1 MSSVSRNLTPR
12 VLYVNASA
20 GLGGAER
27 VLLGLLKACG
37 SAFPDAEI
45 TLILFEDGPLRE
57 LAEPLVSEVII
68 VPLPERW
75 AQLGDGGRAGSSWMS
90 RLSFWTRQFSLGTFS
105 LWKWG
110 RDFRRRVAKLRPD
123 ILHSNGIKAHLL
135 TSLASPRGCSLV
147 WCLQDF
153 VGNRRLAKRLLKMA
167 ATRLTLGL
175 ACSEAVK
182 VDFQQ
187 SVAKRPVEVLPNLV
201 DTEKFVPHEGDDAR
215 IRLRE
220 LADSAGTID
229 DDAVYVGL
237 IATYANWKGHF
248 LFLDA
253 IAECQRRAPEL
264 NACYFIIGGP
274 IYRTQNSQVTREE
287 LERHATSLGI
297 ADQVKFVPFQ
307 ESMPGVYVGLD
318 VVVHASIRPEPFGLT
333 IVEGMACGK
342 GVISTALGGAA
353 EIFEDG
359 VEGIAL
365 SSCDVHPLAAALEK
379 VISDSKLRADL
390 GKNARQGVVERFAQR
405 QLPDRLRAIYG
416 QLLEQAVVPTAK
428 IQHADAVGGE

>member
-1 MSSVSRNLTPR
+1 MSSVSRNPSPR

-57 LAEPLVSEVII
+57 LAEPLVGEVII

-75 AQLGDGGRAGSSWMS
+75 AQLGDGGRSGSSWMS
-90 RLSFWTRQFSLGTFS
+90 RVSFWTRQFSSGTFS

-110 RDFRRRVAKLRPD
+110 RDFRRRVAKLRPE

-135 TSLASPRGCSLV
+135 TSLARPRGCSLV
-147 WCLQDF
+147 WHLHDF
-153 VGNRRLAKRLLKMA
+153 VGERRLAKRLLQVA
-167 ATRLTLGL
+167 AKRLTLGL
-175 ACSEAVK
+175 AISEAVK
-182 VDFQQ
+182 ADFEQ
-187 SVAKRPVEVLPNLV
+187 SIGKQRVEVLFNTV
-201 DTEKFVPHEGDDAR
+201 DTERFVPQGGDEVRTRLVELSGAEGPADD
-215 IRLRE
+215 
-220 LADSAGTID
+220 S
-229 DDAVYVGL
+229 VVFVGL

-253 IAECQRRAPEL
+253 IAQCQHRAPEQ

-274 IYRTQNSQVTREE
+274 IYRTENSQVTREE
-287 LERHATSLGI
+287 LHQHAAALGI
-297 ADQVKFVPFQ
+297 QDKVNFVPFQ
-307 ESMPGVYVGLD
+307 DAMPDVYAGLD
-318 VVVHASIRPEPFGLT
+318 VVVHASIRPEPFGLA

-365 SSCDVHPLAAALEK
+365 SSCDVNALAAALEK
-379 VISDSKLRADL
+379 VVGDSKLRADL
-390 GKNARQGVVERFAQR
+390 GKNARGAVVERFDQR
-405 QLPDRLRAIYG
+405 QLPVRLLATYTR
-416 QLLEQAVVPTAK
+416 LLVAGDLSSSELDYCSATQ
-428 IQHADAVGGE
+428 GE